1 MEPIPGAQPAERR
14 FVEMGVSSRRRL
26 LSSLIVPNLVL
37 IGVPIVILLLTD
49 PSHRGWA
56 KDPPLSVLVSVSG
69 LVLVVVGLSLF
80 VGTVR
85 LFSQHGEGSIMPWD
99 PTQRLIVRG
108 VYRHVRN
115 PMHTGVFLV
124 LFGEGLLLRSTPL
137 LVLVAAVVILHLF
150 YIPLSEERGL
160 ERRFGEAYR
169 EYKRNVPRWIPRL
182 TPWEP
187 SPQEQDRER

>member
-1 MEPIPGAQPAERR
+1 
-14 FVEMGVSSRRRL
+14 MGVSSRRRL
-26 LSSLIVPNLVL
+26 LSSLIVPCIVL
-37 IGVPIVILLLTD
+37 IGVPIVILVLTD
-49 PSHRGWA
+49 PTDRGWA
-56 KDPPLSVLVSVSG
+56 EDPPLSIIVSFSG
-69 LVLVVVGLSLF
+69 LLLVVVGLILF
-80 VGTVR
+80 VAMVR
-85 LFSQHGEGSIMPWD
+85 LFSQYGKGSIMPWD

-137 LVLVAAVVILHLF
+137 LVLVAAVVVLHLF

-187 SPQEQDRER
+187 GSQERDREQ

>member
-1 MEPIPGAQPAERR
+1 
-14 FVEMGVSSRRRL
+14 MGVSPGRRL
-26 LSSLIVPNLVL
+26 LASLIVPCIVL
-37 IGVPIVILLLTD
+37 IAVPIVILVLSG
-49 PSHRGWA
+49 PSGGGWA
-56 KDPPLSVLVSVSG
+56 KDPPLSVIVSFSG
-69 LVLVVVGLSLF
+69 LVLVVLGLILF
-80 VGTVR
+80 VATVR
-85 LFSQHGEGSIMPWD
+85 LFSHYGEGSIMPWD
-99 PTQRLIVRG
+99 PTQCLIVRG
-108 VYRHVRN
+108 IYRHVRN

-137 LVLVAAVVILHLF
+137 LVLVAAVVVLHLF

-187 SPQEQDRER
+187 TSQELDREQ

>member
-1 MEPIPGAQPAERR
+1 
-14 FVEMGVSSRRRL
+14 MGVSSRRRL
-26 LSSLIVPNLVL
+26 LASLIVPCIVL
-37 IGVPIVILLLTD
+37 IAVPIVILVLTG
-49 PSHRGWA
+49 PTHGGWA
-56 KDPPLSVLVSVSG
+56 KDAPQSVIVSLSG
-69 LVLVVVGLSLF
+69 LLLVVVGLILF
-80 VGTVR
+80 VATVR
-85 LFSQHGEGSIMPWD
+85 LFSQYGEGSIMPWD

-124 LFGEGLLLRSTPL
+124 LAGEGLLMRSTPL
-137 LVLVAAVVILHLF
+137 LVLVAAVVVLHLF

-169 EYKRNVPRWIPRL
+169 EYKRNVPRWNPRL

-187 SPQEQDRER
+187 GPQERDRDK

>member
-1 MEPIPGAQPAERR
+1 MEPIPGVQPAERR

-26 LSSLIVPNLVL
+26 LSSLIVPFMVL
-37 IGVPIVILLLTD
+37 ISVPIVILVLTD

-56 KDPPLSVLVSVSG
+56 KDPPLSVIVSVSG
-69 LVLVVVGLSLF
+69 LVLVVVGLILF

-124 LFGEGLLLRSTPL
+124 LLGEGLLLRSTPL
-137 LVLVAAVVILHLF
+137 LILVAAVVVLHLF

-160 ERRFGEAYR
+160 EKRFGEAYR

-187 SPQEQDRER
+187 DRKQ

>member
-1 MEPIPGAQPAERR
+1 
-14 FVEMGVSSRRRL
+14 MGVSSKRRL

-37 IGVPIVILLLTD
+37 IGVPIVILVLTD

-56 KDPPLSVLVSVSG
+56 KDPPLSVILLVSG
-69 LVLVVVGLSLF
+69 LVLVVVGLILF

-137 LVLVAAVVILHLF
+137 LVLVAAVVVLHLF

-182 TPWEP
+182 RPWEP
-187 SPQEQDRER
+187 SPQEQDCER

>member
-1 MEPIPGAQPAERR
+1 
-14 FVEMGVSSRRRL
+14 MGVSSRRRL
-26 LSSLIVPNLVL
+26 LASLIVPCLVL
-37 IGVPIVILLLTD
+37 IGVPVIILLLAGPTD
-49 PSHRGWA
+49 GGWA
-56 KDPPLSVLVSVSG
+56 KDPPQSIIISFSG
-69 LVLVVVGLSLF
+69 LVLVVLGLILF
-80 VGTVR
+80 VATVR
-85 LFSQHGEGSIMPWD
+85 LFGQYGKGSIMPWD

-108 VYRHVRN
+108 IYRHVRN

-137 LVLVAAVVILHLF
+137 LILVAAVVILHLF

-160 ERRFGEAYR
+160 ESRFGEAYR

-187 SPQEQDRER
+187 GPQEQNPEQ

>member
-1 MEPIPGAQPAERR
+1 MVVPI
-14 FVEMGVSSRRRL
+14 
-26 LSSLIVPNLVL
+26 LILVL
-37 IGVPIVILLLTD
+37 TG
-49 PSHRGWA
+49 PSDGGWA
-56 KDPPLSVLVSVSG
+56 KDPPQSIIVSVSG
-69 LVLVVVGLSLF
+69 LLLIGVGLILF
-80 VGTVR
+80 VATVR
-85 LFSQHGEGSIMPWD
+85 LFSQYGEGSIMPWD

-124 LFGEGLLLRSTPL
+124 LTGEGLLLRSTPL
-137 LVLVAAVVILHLF
+137 LVLMAAVVVLHLF

-187 SPQEQDRER
+187 GAQERDREP

>member
-1 MEPIPGAQPAERR
+1 MTAVQPAERR
-14 FVEMGVSSRRRL
+14 SAEMEVPSRRRF
-26 LSSLIVPNLVL
+26 LSSLIVPCIVLIVVPILILVL
-37 IGVPIVILLLTD
+37 TS
-49 PSHRGWA
+49 PSSGGWA
-56 KDPPLSVLVSVSG
+56 KDPPLSTIVS
-69 LVLVVVGLSLF
+69 LAGLSLVVAGLILF
-80 VGTVR
+80 VAAVR
-85 LFSQHGEGSIMPWD
+85 LFSQYGEGSIMPWD

-124 LFGEGLLLRSTPL
+124 LFGEGFLLRSTPL
-137 LVLVAAVVILHLF
+137 LVLVAAVVVLHLF

-187 SPQEQDRER
+187 SPQERDGEP

>member
-1 MEPIPGAQPAERR
+1 MTAVQPAEGRSA
-14 FVEMGVSSRRRL
+14 EMEVPSRRRF
-26 LSSLIVPNLVL
+26 LSSLIVPCIVL
-37 IGVPIVILLLTD
+37 IVVPILIVVLTG
-49 PSHRGWA
+49 PTNGWA
-56 KDPPLSVLVSVSG
+56 KDPPLSTIVSLAG
-69 LVLVVVGLSLF
+69 LLLVVVGLILF
-80 VGTVR
+80 VATLH
-85 LFSQHGEGSIMPWD
+85 LFSQYGEGSIMPWD
-99 PTQRLIVRG
+99 PTQHLIVLG

-137 LVLVAAVVILHLF
+137 LVLVSAIVILHLF

-169 EYKRNVPRWIPRL
+169 EYRRNVPRWIPRL

-187 SPQEQDRER
+187 GPQERDGEP

>member
-1 MEPIPGAQPAERR
+1 
-14 FVEMGVSSRRRL
+14 MGISPRRRL
-26 LSSLIVPNLVL
+26 LFSLIVPCIVL
-37 IGVPIVILLLTD
+37 IAVPIVILVLTD
-49 PSHRGWA
+49 PTKGGWA
-56 KDPPLSVLVSVSG
+56 KDPPQSIIVSFFG
-69 LVLVVVGLSLF
+69 LVLVVLGLTLF
-80 VGTVR
+80 VATVR
-85 LFSQHGEGSIMPWD
+85 LFSQYGEGSIMPWD
-99 PTQRLIVRG
+99 PTQRLIVLG

-137 LVLVAAVVILHLF
+137 LVVVAAVVVFHLF

-160 ERRFGEAYR
+160 EKRFGEAYR

-187 SPQEQDRER
+187 SPQEQDREQ

>member
-1 MEPIPGAQPAERR
+1 MPSGCRLPI
-14 FVEMGVSSRRRL
+14 
-26 LSSLIVPNLVL
+26 SLIVPFLILV
-37 IGVPIVILLLTD
+37 GVPIAIALLTG
-49 PSHRGWA
+49 PNLGAWA
-56 KDPPLSVLVSVSG
+56 ESPLWRAAASVSG
-69 LVLVVVGLSLF
+69 LTIIVLGLFLF
-80 VGTVR
+80 VATVH
-85 LFSQHGEGSIMPWD
+85 LFSRYGEGSIMPWD

-137 LVLVAAVVILHLF
+137 LDVTAAVVVLHLF

-169 EYKRNVPRWIPRL
+169 EYQRNVPRWIPRL

-187 SPQEQDRER
+187 GPQQPGRER

>member
-1 MEPIPGAQPAERR
+1 MTTVQPAERR
-14 FVEMGVSSRRRL
+14 FVMGVSSRRRL
-26 LSSLIVPNLVL
+26 LSSLIVPCIVL
-37 IGVPIVILLLTD
+37 IVVPILILALTG
-49 PSHRGWA
+49 PSDGGWA
-56 KDPPLSVLVSVSG
+56 KDPPLSVIVSLAG
-69 LVLVVVGLSLF
+69 LLLIVVGLILF
-80 VGTVR
+80 VATVR
-85 LFSQHGEGSIMPWD
+85 LFSQYGEGSIMPWD

-124 LFGEGLLLRSTPL
+124 LTGEGLLLRSTPL
-137 LVLVAAVVILHLF
+137 LVLVAAIVLLHLL

-187 SPQEQDRER
+187 SPRERDSEP

>member
-1 MEPIPGAQPAERR
+1 MEI
-14 FVEMGVSSRRRL
+14 SSRRRF
-26 LSSLIVPNLVL
+26 LSSLIVPCIVL
-37 IGVPIVILLLTD
+37 IVVPIVILVLTG
-49 PSHRGWA
+49 PTHGSWA
-56 KDPPLSVLVSVSG
+56 KDPPLSLIVSVCG
-69 LVLVVVGLSLF
+69 LLLF
-80 VGTVR
+80 VGGLILFVATVR
-85 LFSQHGEGSIMPWD
+85 LFSQYGKGSIMPWD
-99 PTQRLIVRG
+99 PTQRLIVLG

-137 LVLVAAVVILHLF
+137 LVLVAAVVFLHLF

-187 SPQEQDRER
+187 GPQERDRD